1 MTHNG
6 SRQED
11 GSLEATALAMVAPG
25 KGILAADESV
35 GTMDKRLTPV
45 LDTDPTEEH
54 RRAFRELMFTAQG
67 AEQHI
72 SGAILFDETL
82 RQSASDGTPLAEVL
96 SGRGIIPGI
105 KVDTGAKPLAGA
117 PGEKVTEGLDGLRE
131 RLEEYREMGA
141 RFAKW
146 RGVLAIGD
154 GLPSDLCIAVNAH
167 ALARYAALCQEAG
180 IVPIVEPETLMDGEH
195 TADVSEQVTVRVLR
209 AVFDEL
215 ARQRVALEGMVL
227 KPNMVL
233 AGYECPQQADHEEV
247 AQRTLRCLRRSVPA
261 AVPGIAFLSGGQS
274 DEAAT
279 ANLDAINRLAA
290 DEGVPWQLSFS
301 YGRALQATP
310 LSLWAG
316 QTAQIEA
323 AQDAYL
329 ELARRNATARDGS
342 YDPQQDRELASAA

>member
-45 LDTDPTEEH
+45 LDTEPTEEH
-54 RRAFRELMFTAQG
+54 RRAFRELMFTAEG

-82 RQSASDGTPLAEVL
+82 RQSASDGTPLTEVL

-117 PGEKVTEGLDGLRE
+117 PDEKVTEGLDGLRE

-195 TADVSEQVTVRVLR
+195 TADVSEQVTQRVLR

-215 ARQRVALEGMVL
+215 ARQRVSLEGMVL

-316 QTAQIEA
+316 QTAQIQA